1 MYGYLLLIPMKYSI
15 NFLLFVYIINICYK
29 GFFFI
34 NISISYYRGLSKYNL
49 IFSRYKKFYNKLTFT
64 K

>member
-1 MYGYLLLIPMKYSI
+1 MNVQHSIHIPSFLKVYDNALDDLGSI
-15 NFLLFVYIINICYK
+15 LQNQ
-29 GFFFI
+29 GI
-34 NISISYYRGLSKYNL
+34 NISISYYKGLSKYNL